1 MKRFSSDHEQI
12 RRFQP
17 GNLHFGGRFLDDH
30 PKLVVIL
37 FFCRPFDIFLW
48 TLFKPPFVRHF
59 IWWTFFGGRLGLWL
73 HADYILKKDI
83 TNFKHHSAHSYGRN
97 FSSR

>member
-1 MKRFSSDHEQI
+1 MVKWVIMKRFSSDHEQI

-37 FFCRPFDIFLW
+37 FFRRPFDIF
-48 TLFKPPFVRHF
+48 FV
-59 IWWTFFGGRLGLWL
+59 
-73 HADYILKKDI
+73 DI
-83 TNFKHHSAHSYGRN
+83 I
-97 FSSR
+97 